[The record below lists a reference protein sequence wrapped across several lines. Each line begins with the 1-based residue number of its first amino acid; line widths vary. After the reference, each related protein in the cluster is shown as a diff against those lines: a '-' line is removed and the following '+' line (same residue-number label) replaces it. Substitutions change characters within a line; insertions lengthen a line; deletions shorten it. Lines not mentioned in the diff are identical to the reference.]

1 MRSLKGNLQEKIVF
15 LKLKSGDSDAFAF
28 FYDKYVTN
36 IYRFVLIRV
45 SSKQVAEDLTQDTFL
60 KTWQHIVDKKNVKSF
75 QAFIFRV
82 ARNTV
87 IDYYRQSN
95 RQELPLEYVP
105 EIVDM
110 SDNIERD
117 LDRSIDKDKLLQKIR
132 QLKPI
137 YQEVLLLRYLED
149 LSIDDIARV
158 IQKDKNN
165 VRVIIHRA
173 LNKLKQIADDK

>member
-1 MRSLKGNLQEKIVF
+1 MKGFKGNLQEKIVF
-15 LKLKSGDSDAFAF
+15 LRLKSGDSDAFAF
-28 FYDKYVTN
+28 FYDKYVTR
-36 IYRFVLIRV
+36 IYRFVLIKV
-45 SSKQVAEDLTQDTFL
+45 SNKQVAEDLTQDIFL
-60 KTWQHIVDKKNVKSF
+60 KTWQHLVDKRNVKSF

-82 ARNTV
+82 ARNRV
-87 IDYYRQSN
+87 IDHYRQSN
-95 RQELPLEYVP
+95 KQELPLEYVP
-105 EIVDM
+105 EIIDM
-110 SDNIERD
+110 SDNIEKD
-117 LDRSIDKDKLLQKIR
+117 LDKAIDKDKLLQKIQ
-132 QLKPI
+132 QLKPT